1 LTLFHAGDI
10 ADRRS
15 RLQPINQLVLGADL
29 AIFMMIITSIC
40 STRKN
45 FKKFKFVSKI
55 CLIFKKI
62 LGNTQNIL
70 EKLLFFGKI
79 AILNM

>member
-29 AIFMMIITSIC
+29 AIFMMIITNIFSA
-40 STRKN
+40 SA
-45 FKKFKFVSKI
+45 KF
-55 CLIFKKI
+55 
-62 LGNTQNIL
+62 
-70 EKLLFFGKI
+70 
-79 AILNM
+79 